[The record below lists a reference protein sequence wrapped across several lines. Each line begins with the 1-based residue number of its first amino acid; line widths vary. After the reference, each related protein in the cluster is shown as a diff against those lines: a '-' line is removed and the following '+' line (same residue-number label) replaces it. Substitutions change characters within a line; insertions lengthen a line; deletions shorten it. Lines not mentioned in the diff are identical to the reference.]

1 MGSDRRDAM
10 SDEVVSAEEAQAR
23 VTQLR
28 SVVDELAREA
38 VSPRARETEILREI
52 ERLKRDLDA
61 VWATERAQADAN
73 RLQRAIDPESLP
85 SADEGCPQDLP
96 SATLAA
102 AQAAEGLPSWAAPGV
117 RRPVASRGGPLDRGP
132 SEIPVSVRRAPGTQ
146 HDGLP
151 GQMVAIRQGVLVF
164 SQGGALAFP
173 QEAPEAEP
181 SIVVAPAG
189 EVGR

>member
-10 SDEVVSAEEAQAR
+10 SDEVVSAEEAR

-85 SADEGCPQDLP
+85 FAVEGCPQDLP

-132 SEIPVSVRRAPGTQ
+132 SEIPVSVRRAPG
-146 HDGLP
+146 
-151 GQMVAIRQGVLVF
+151 GVLVF